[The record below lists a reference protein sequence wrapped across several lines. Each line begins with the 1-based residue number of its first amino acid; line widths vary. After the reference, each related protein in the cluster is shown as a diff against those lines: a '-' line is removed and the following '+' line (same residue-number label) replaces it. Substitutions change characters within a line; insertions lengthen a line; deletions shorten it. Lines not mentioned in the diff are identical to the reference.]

1 MSRKLARKSR
11 FAAAGLLVVAIV
23 GVTACHRRPEPPA
36 PATSMAEP
44 TPPAAAAV
52 SPIAHEEPSPL
63 ASPAPAA
70 VSQSDGLVPDGTMQD
85 EDGEG
90 S

>member
-1 MSRKLARKSR
+1 MSRNARKSR
-11 FAAAGLLVVAIV
+11 FAAAGLLVAAIV
-23 GVTACHRRPEPPA
+23 GVTACHRRPEPSA

-44 TPPAAAAV
+44 PSAAPLGV
-52 SPIAHEEPSPL
+52 PIAAEAPAPQ
-63 ASPAPAA
+63 ASPAPPAS